1 LVGISPLDFRDFFVR
16 EIKLGSAN
24 IFFDLLAAA

>member
-1 LVGISPLDFRDFFVR
+1 LIGISPLDFRDFFAR

-24 IFFDLLAAA
+24 ISFDLPGTA